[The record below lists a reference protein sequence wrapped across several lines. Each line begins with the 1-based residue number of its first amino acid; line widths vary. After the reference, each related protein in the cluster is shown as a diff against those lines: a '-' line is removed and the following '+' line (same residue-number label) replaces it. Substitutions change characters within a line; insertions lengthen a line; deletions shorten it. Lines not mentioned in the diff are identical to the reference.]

1 MDQFVVSF
9 RKYRPDTFSSVIGQ
23 AHITDT
29 LKNAILSNQLAQAFL
44 FCGPRG
50 VGKTTCARILA
61 KAVNCTQL
69 TPEGDPCNTCDSC
82 SAFNTGRS
90 ISIHELDAASN
101 NSVDDIRNLIEQVR
115 FVPAGG
121 AKAVY
126 IVDEVHMLSAS
137 AFNAFLKT
145 LEEPPRHAIFILA
158 TTEKNK
164 ILPTILSRCQ
174 KFDFR
179 RIKIQ
184 DMANHLADIAK
195 KEDITFEMP
204 ALQMIALKADGALR
218 DALSYFDQVSAFS
231 NRKITFQDALEN
243 LNILDYDYYFKI
255 QEAINRR
262 SHSDALLIFQEIL
275 NKGFDAY
282 NFISGLLQHYRNLL
296 MASEPKTME
305 LLQTSDNVKNKYLKA
320 AASLNESFL
329 LNAFQLCSDSEI
341 KYRDTANPNLLIE
354 LLLIKLVYLEDAI
367 LLAGSMNNDPHGGA
381 DEKKKSEARS
391 ELNTSVSS
399 ENANPNKGFDLN
411 ESSDTDGF
419 DAQVTH
425 QAIQETPP
433 IAKASAA
440 QPTAMGNARAVEM
453 PASFS
458 RNSIIPK
465 DLNDLDAHLQLPKAN
480 QHELEGNTPYDD
492 IPIDANAFQIAY
504 NKLID
509 TLEAEHKMAL
519 ASELKRNQWELQV
532 NKWIQKINNPAS
544 KIIFEEH
551 RSFLLEF
558 LRLELEH
565 PGVRLELQMQE
576 SAADDDKTSVPANSE
591 GRLRRMETLYP
602 WLSEFIR
609 KHNANIA
616 YN

>member
-29 LKNAILSNQLAQAFL
+29 LKNAIKGNQLAQAFL

-69 TPEGDPCNTCDSC
+69 TPKGDPCNTCDSC

-126 IVDEVHMLSAS
+126 IVDEVHMLSSS

-184 DMANHLADIAK
+184 DMALHLADIAQ
-195 KEDITFEMP
+195 KEDIAFEMP
-204 ALQMIALKADGALR
+204 ALQLIALKADGALR
-218 DALSYFDQVSAFS
+218 DALSYFDQVSTYS
-231 NRKITFQDALEN
+231 SRNITFEAALEN

-255 QEAINRR
+255 QDAITRR
-262 SHSDALLIFQEIL
+262 SHADALLIFQEIL

-296 MASEPKTME
+296 MAAEPKTME
-305 LLQTSDNVKNKYLKA
+305 LLQTSDNVRNKYLKS

-329 LNAFQLCSDSEI
+329 LNAFQLCSDAEV
-341 KYRDTANPNLLIE
+341 KYRDTANPSLLIE

-367 LLAGSMNNDPHGGA
+367 VLAGNMNADPHGGA
-381 DEKKKSEARS
+381 DEKKKSDARS
-391 ELNTSVSS
+391 EVNTSAS
-399 ENANPNKGFDLN
+399 
-411 ESSDTDGF
+411 TF
-419 DAQVTH
+419 DAVADAPQAVTQPVDAIAQTATTKDIQV
-425 QAIQETPP
+425 QSKPSQ
-433 IAKASAA
+433 S
-440 QPTAMGNARAVEM
+440 NARSVEM

-458 RNSIIPK
+458 RNAIIPK
-465 DLNDLDAHLQLPKAN
+465 DLHDLDSHHHLPKAN
-480 QHELEGNTPYDD
+480 QQD
-492 IPIDANAFQIAY
+492 IDEDNAAHKNPVATEAFQTAY
-504 NKLID
+504 HKLMGA
-509 TLEAEHKMAL
+509 LELDHKMAL
-519 ASELKRNQWELQV
+519 AAELKRNQWELDV
-532 NKWIQKINNPAS
+532 CKWIQKINNPAT

-551 RSFLLEF
+551 RHYLVEF
-558 LRLELEH
+558 MRSELNH
-565 PGVRLELQMQE
+565 QGIRLELQME
-576 SAADDDKTSVPANSE
+576 EASAEDDKPPVFANSE

>member
-184 DMANHLADIAK
+184 DMANHLANIAK

-262 SHSDALLIFQEIL
+262 SHADALLIFQEIL

-296 MASEPKTME
+296 MASESKTME

-320 AASLNESFL
+320 AASVNESFL
-329 LNAFQLCSDSEI
+329 LNAFQMCTDAEM
-341 KYRDTANPNLLIE
+341 KYRETANPNLLIE

-367 LLAGSMNNDPHGGA
+367 LLAGTMNHDPHGGA
-381 DEKKKSEARS
+381 DEKKKSETRS
-391 ELNTSVSS
+391 AVNTSVGT
-399 ENANPNKGFDLN
+399 EKAGANARFDLN
-411 ESSDTDGF
+411 SN
-419 DAQVTH
+419 AQENITKP
-425 QAIQETPP
+425 QAMQEPP
-433 IAKASAA
+433 ANLKPSAV
-440 QPTAMGNARAVEM
+440 QPGAMSNARPVEM

-458 RNSIIPK
+458 RNAIIPK

-480 QHELEGNTPYDD
+480 QHEQDGSTPFDD
-492 IPIDANAFQIAY
+492 IAIDADAFRMAY
-504 NKLID
+504 LKLIAS
-509 TLEAEHKMAL
+509 LETEYKMAL

-532 NKWIQKINNPAS
+532 NKWIQKINNPAT
-544 KIIFEEH
+544 KIIFDEH
-551 RSFLLEF
+551 RSYLVEF
-558 LRLELEH
+558 IRTELDH
-565 PGVRLELQMQE
+565 PGVRLELLME
-576 SAADDDKTSVPANSE
+576 ENTADDEKNIIPANSE

>member
-1 MDQFVVSF
+1 MMDQFVVSF

-29 LKNAILSNQLAQAFL
+29 LKNAIKSNQLAQAFL

-82 SAFNTGRS
+82 TAFNTGRS

-126 IVDEVHMLSAS
+126 IVDEVHMLSTS

-179 RIKIQ
+179 RIRIQ

-231 NRKITFQDALEN
+231 NRNITFNDALEN

-262 SHSDALLIFQEIL
+262 SHADALLIFQEIL

-296 MASEPKTME
+296 MAAESKTMD

-320 AASLNESFL
+320 AASVNESFL
-329 LNAFQLCSDSEI
+329 LNAFQMCSDAEM
-341 KYRDTANPNLLIE
+341 KYRETANPNLLIE

-367 LLAGSMNNDPHGGA
+367 LLAGTMNHDPHGGA
-381 DEKKKSEARS
+381 DEKKKPETRS
-391 ELNTSVSS
+391 AVNTSVAT
-399 ENANPNKGFDLN
+399 ENAGFDLN
-411 ESSDTDGF
+411 AR
-419 DAQVTH
+419 AQENTGNSQV
-425 QAIQETPP
+425 IQEPP
-433 IAKASAA
+433 ANLSPPPPPA
-440 QPTAMGNARAVEM
+440 QPAAMGNARPVEM

-458 RNSIIPK
+458 RNPIIPK

-480 QHELEGNTPYDD
+480 QHEQDGSTPFDNIAIDD
-492 IPIDANAFQIAY
+492 DAFRLAY
-504 NKLID
+504 HKLIAS
-509 TLEAEHKMAL
+509 LESEYKMAL

-532 NKWIQKINNPAS
+532 NKWIQKINNPAT
-544 KIIFEEH
+544 KIIFDEH
-551 RSFLLEF
+551 RSDLVEF
-558 LRLELEH
+558 IRKELDH
-565 PGVRLELQMQE
+565 PGVRLELLME
-576 SAADDDKTSVPANSE
+576 ENTADEHTNIIPANSE
-591 GRLRRMETLYP
+591 GRLRRMESLYP